1 MLGVSRSHEVKECVN
16 GREPDIT
23 RGDPVL
29 SALFQIGQ
37 KREDSWRVQIGQ
49 VEYRDGFL
57 SLLGKMAEQQNDA
70 VAITMDGVGTRSS
83 EAGQVIGKVVTNNGA
98 EQIGRLFLH
107 GRAPFPV

>member
-1 MLGVSRSHEVKECVN
+1 MLGISRSHEVKERVK

-23 RGDPVL
+23 GGDPIL
-29 SALFQIGQ
+29 SIVFQIGQ
-37 KREDSWRVQIGQ
+37 KRQNSGGIQINQ
-49 VEYRDGFL
+49 VEHRNGLL
-57 SLLGKMAEQQNDA
+57 SLLGNKAEQQNDA

-107 GRAPFPV
+107 RRPPFPV